1 MLHRTY
7 FRRVVDIGYVSGFSY
22 VKQNSTLFASVG
34 GGGDKLLDFELEINL
49 FMI

>member
-1 MLHRTY
+1 MLHRTD

-22 VKQNSTLFASVG
+22 VKQNSTLFASG
-34 GGGDKLLDFELEINL
+34 GGKLLDFELEINL